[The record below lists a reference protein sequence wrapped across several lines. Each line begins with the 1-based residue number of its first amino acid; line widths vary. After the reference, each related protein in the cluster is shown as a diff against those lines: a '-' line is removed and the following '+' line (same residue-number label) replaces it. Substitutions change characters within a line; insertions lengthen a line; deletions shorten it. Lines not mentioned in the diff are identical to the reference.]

1 MNRPI
6 FGFLWPKDP
15 DKKDGQAQQRRLIRI
30 PARGPL
36 RLAGLIAA
44 TLALVMATGTL
55 ISAGLQHWTL
65 LLMAS
70 AIVATFTVLVLRAWS
85 VGTYV
90 NDDGVVIQRMMR
102 AEVAPWRDVQS
113 VGVDPAGRVRVALWS
128 GQSYGTHI
136 APHDVDL
143 IGRDEAY
150 RVAVARI
157 ERWFH
162 RA

>member
-15 DKKDGQAQQRRLIRI
+15 DRKDGQAEQRRLIRI

-36 RLAGLIAA
+36 RLAVLIAA

-55 ISAGLQHWTL
+55 ISAGLQHWSFL
-65 LLMAS
+65 VMAS

-113 VGVDPAGRVRVALWS
+113 IGVDPAGRVLVVLWS
-128 GQSYGTHI
+128 GQSYRTHI
-136 APHDVDL
+136 APHNIDL
-143 IGRDEAY
+143 IARDEAY

>member
-6 FGFLWPKDP
+6 FGFMWPKDP
-15 DKKDGQAQQRRLIRI
+15 ERKDGQAQQRRLIRI

-36 RLAGLIAA
+36 RVAGLIAA

-55 ISAGLQHWTL
+55 IGAGVQHWVFL
-65 LLMAS
+65 IMAS
-70 AIVATFTVLVLRAWS
+70 AVIATFTVLVLRAWS

-102 AEVAPWRDVQS
+102 AEVAPWRDVQR
-113 VGVDPAGRVRVALWS
+113 VGVDPSGRVRVLLWS

-136 APHDVDL
+136 APHNVDL
-143 IGRDEAY
+143 IARDEAY
-150 RVAVARI
+150 RIAIARI